1 LARKSKS
8 SLDTVLY
15 VEWLDHTSHGD
26 TGWQSR
32 EALNELD
39 VAVCKSVGFVL
50 KETKTTITLVSSLA
64 DDVADGSVCIVKSC
78 IRVKEKLRG

>member
-1 LARKSKS
+1 MARKQKS
-8 SLDTVLY
+8 SLETVLY

-26 TGWQSR
+26 SGWQSR
-32 EALNELD
+32 ADLDALD
-39 VAVCKSVGFVL
+39 VALCKSVGFVL